1 MNNILVSQH
10 YVLCNYIPLILG
22 GFAKKVASPNQ
33 DGEPWLDPKY
43 LPQEPPI
50 NPATVTENTKPGSVQ
65 VLTIPGHGLLKTAT
79 GGAALQRKGAH
90 VTATGKTETEKG
102 AKRTPLVSAY
112 FPKASS

>member
-1 MNNILVSQH
+1 MLMCTNCPYSCVTAL
-10 YVLCNYIPLILG
+10 PLILE

-43 LPQEPPI
+43 LPQEPPT
-50 NPATVTENTKPGSVQ
+50 NPTTVTENTKPASVQ
-65 VLTIPGHGLLKTAT
+65 VLTTPGHGLLKTAT

-90 VTATGKTETEKG
+90 ITATGKTETEKG

>member
-1 MNNILVSQH
+1 ML
-10 YVLCNYIPLILG
+10 PLILG

-43 LPQEPPI
+43 LPQDPPT
-50 NPATVTENTKPGSVQ
+50 NPTTENTKPGSVQ
-65 VLTIPGHGLLKTAT
+65 VSTTPGYGALKTAT
-79 GGAALQRKGAH
+79 GGAALQRKGAY

-102 AKRTPLVSAY
+102 AKWTPLVSAY

>member
-1 MNNILVSQH
+1 MNSTLVPQHTYVILLS
-10 YVLCNYIPLILG
+10 LILG
-22 GFAKKVASPNQ
+22 GFTKKVSSPNQ

-43 LPQEPPI
+43 LPQEPPT

-65 VLTIPGHGLLKTAT
+65 VSTTPGHGVLKTGA
-79 GGAALQRKGAH
+79 GGAALQRKGAY

-102 AKRTPLVSAY
+102 AKWTPLVSAY